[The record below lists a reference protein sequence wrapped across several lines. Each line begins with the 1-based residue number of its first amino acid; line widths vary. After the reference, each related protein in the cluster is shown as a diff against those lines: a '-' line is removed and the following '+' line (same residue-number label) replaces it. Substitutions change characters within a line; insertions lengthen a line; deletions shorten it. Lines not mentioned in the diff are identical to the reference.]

1 MSEHRSEHPVY
12 PVGLLLSGRAVVVVG
27 GGRVGHRRVR
37 GLVAAGAEPAVISPV
52 VGPDL
57 AELITAHRLTWRQR
71 RYAPGDLAGAWYVV
85 AATDDPDVNAEIVA
99 EAEAAHIF
107 CVRADD
113 GARGSVWT
121 LATGRHEA
129 LTIGVSGGGDP
140 LRAKAVRDAVLA
152 ALANGSLSDGA
163 SG

>member
-1 MSEHRSEHPVY
+1 MY
-12 PVGLLLSGRAVVVVG
+12 PVGLLLSGRTVVVVG

-37 GLVAAGAEPAVISPV
+37 GLLAAGAEPTVISPV

-57 AELITAHRLTWRQR
+57 AELITAHELTWHQR
-71 RYAPGDLAGAWYVV
+71 RYASGDLIGAWYVV

-99 EAEAAHIF
+99 EAEAAHTF

-113 GARGSVWT
+113 GAQGSVWT
-121 LATGRHEA
+121 LATGRHDE

-140 LRAKAVRDAVLA
+140 LRARAVRDEVLA
-152 ALANGSLSDGA
+152 ALVDGRLSAGSSD
-163 SG
+163 